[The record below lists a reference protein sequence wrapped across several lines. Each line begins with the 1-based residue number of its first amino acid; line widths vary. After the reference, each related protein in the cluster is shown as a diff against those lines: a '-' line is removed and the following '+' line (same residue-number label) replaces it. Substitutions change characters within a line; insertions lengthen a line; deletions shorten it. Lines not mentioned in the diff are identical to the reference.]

1 MGAPVGGIHESA
13 VIGEPGEHRAHLER
27 HVRYGVPARLRPE
40 IHPSARISPLVT
52 VDSGTF
58 RATYIGPRA
67 WVMNQSHVGHDCWVG
82 PDVEMSCLCSLGG
95 ETIVEA
101 GAKLGQ
107 GVVTKPGVRIGAGAV
122 IGMGAV
128 VTKDVPAHEVWA
140 GNPARKMKDVEPGRR
155 YRSPDVVSAWP
166 EPACG
171 VDALVASYELG
182 AGDPYPVG
190 A

>member
-1 MGAPVGGIHESA
+1 MGAPIGGIHPTA
-13 VIGEPGEHRAHLER
+13 VIGEPGEHRAHLELN
-27 HVRYGVPARLRPE
+27 VRFGVPPRLRPE

-82 PDVEMSCLCSLGG
+82 ADVEMSCLCSLGG

-107 GVVTKPGVRIGAGAV
+107 GVVTVPQVTIGTGAV
-122 IGMGAV
+122 VGAGAV
-128 VTKDVPAHEVWA
+128 VTKDVPAHEVWV
-140 GNPARKMKDVEPGRR
+140 GNPARKLRDVEPEHR
-155 YRSPDVVSAWP
+155 YVSPDVVAPWP

-171 VDALVASYELG
+171 IDAMVASCR
-182 AGDPYPVG
+182 
-190 A
+190 